1 MVTKQNPVS
10 ESLVHVVGPN
20 KLQNGLLTSFLE
32 TKAGLKCTCSPMPN
46 LHLVGDQESVQT
58 HLVLLDC
65 LGTDPAKLWTRLRME
80 PDVNLSQ
87 WSIALFNVTP
97 DKGLEREALDRGVR
111 GIFYDNEPPERFPKG
126 ILAILNGELWYSREA
141 LSKCAL
147 EARPR
152 VKLREAPTSTLTSR
166 EKEILIKIA
175 SGASNKTIANELC
188 ISLHTVKT
196 HIYNIYKKINVPN
209 RLQAML
215 WVTEYL
221 GSE

>member
-1 MVTKQNPVS
+1 
-10 ESLVHVVGPN
+10 
-20 KLQNGLLTSFLE
+20 
-32 TKAGLKCTCSPMPN
+32 MPDP
-46 LHLVGDQESVQT
+46 HLVGDQESMQT
-58 HLVLLDC
+58 HVVLLDC
-65 LGTDPAKLWTRLRME
+65 LGADPGKLWSRLRME
-80 PDVNLSQ
+80 GDVNRTQ
-87 WSIALFNVTP
+87 WSIALFNVAP
-97 DKGLEREALDRGVR
+97 DKGIEKEALDLGVR
-111 GIFYDNEPPERFPKG
+111 GIFYDNEPLERFPKG

-141 LSKCAL
+141 LSKCVL

-152 VKLREAPTSTLTSR
+152 VKLRGSPIATLTSR
-166 EKEILIKIA
+166 EKEILIMIA

-221 GSE
+221 

>member
-1 MVTKQNPVS
+1 MNMITKQNPIP
-10 ESLVHVVGPN
+10 EPLVHIVGPN

-32 TKAGLKCTCSPMPN
+32 TKVGLECMCDPTSD
-46 LHLVGDQESVQT
+46 LHLIGDKGPVRT
-58 HLVLLDC
+58 HLILLDC
-65 LGTDPAKLWTRLRME
+65 LGTDPAKVWTRLRME
-80 PDVNLSQ
+80 ADANLPQ
-87 WSIALFNVTP
+87 WSVILFNVAP
-97 DKGLEREALDRGVR
+97 DEGIEREAVDRGVR
-111 GIFYDNEPPERFPKG
+111 GIFYENEPLERFPKG
-126 ILAILNGELWYSREA
+126 VLAVLNGELWYSREA
-141 LSKCAL
+141 LSKCVL

-152 VKLREAPTSTLTSR
+152 VKLRGGLAGTLTSR

-215 WVTEYL
+215 WVAEYL
-221 GSE
+221 